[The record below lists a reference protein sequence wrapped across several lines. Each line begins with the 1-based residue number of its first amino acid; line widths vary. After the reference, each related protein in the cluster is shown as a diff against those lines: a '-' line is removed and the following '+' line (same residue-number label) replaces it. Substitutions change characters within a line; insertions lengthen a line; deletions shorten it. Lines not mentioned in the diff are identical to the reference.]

1 MALTLL
7 SPLDLEKFAHLFP
20 DDLLDELEAD
30 EIMIGYVEEKPL
42 AATGILMAHVN
53 DLEVFIDWIYVDED
67 HRRKGAGR
75 SMMEFLIDSCAQ
87 IEELSGLSI
96 VFSQEHKEMKS
107 FLDACEFFVIFKEGC
122 KGFETT
128 LGDFPKFPVI
138 GESGEIIPISSVPE
152 KELERF
158 TKAVNNSSVPGAAVS
173 LPFGA
178 ADYLPESTV
187 LLEDGKIKGL
197 CLMEEKDYGL
207 SLSWVYNIS
216 SHAANF
222 PALLNKCINLLKEK
236 YDEDTI
242 MGIASVGEK
251 VDEIIETYIPV
262 KKSSEVYFG
271 TYPLGVEF

>member
-7 SPLDLEKFAHLFP
+7 SPLDLDKFAHLFP

-30 EIMIGYVEEKPL
+30 EIMIGYVEEEPL

-107 FLDACEFFVIFKEGC
+107 FLDACEFFVVFKEGC

-128 LGDFPKFPVI
+128 LGDFPKFPVM
-138 GESGEIIPISSVPE
+138 GESGEIIPISEVPE

-158 TKAVNNSSVPGAAVS
+158 TVAVNNTSVPGAAVS

-178 ADYLPESTV
+178 ANYLPESTA

-207 SLSWVYNIS
+207 SLSWAYNLS

-236 YDEDTI
+236 I